1 MCWRAAGLVVGMAL
15 ALLLLSCASDG
26 DADPVAP
33 AACEST
39 VPVTVSADE
48 AVDAAREQAAYIIQ
62 DGEVRRSSVELA
74 SFGQALRKMSAHPN
88 SGWGPDACVW
98 LVILDGLFYAPGP
111 GAGSDTGSRG
121 PTCGR
126 IGVAIRPDTGQY
138 LPSPSRGMTIVGD
151 TLVRRWHR

>member
-1 MCWRAAGLVVGMAL
+1 MAL
-15 ALLLLSCASDG
+15 ALLLLSCASGG
-26 DADPVAP
+26 DADPVAS

-88 SGWGPDACVW
+88 SGWDPDACVW
-98 LVILDGLFYAPGP
+98 LVILDGFFYAPGP
-111 GAGSDTGSRG
+111 GSDTGSRG
-121 PTCGR
+121 LTCGR

-138 LPSPSRGMTIVGD
+138 LHITFQGIDDCG
-151 TLVRRWHR
+151 